1 MPARSPTVRR
11 RRLGSELRRLR
22 ETAGLTIEK
31 VAEDLECSSSKI
43 SRIETAQVTATPR
56 DVRDMLEIYQV
67 HGQQREELLR
77 VAREARQKG
86 WWQAYRDLPYSAVAD
101 LETEASSIR
110 MYSALL
116 VPGLLQTE
124 DYAKALLRAI
134 RFDLEP
140 AGIQH
145 RLELRM
151 TRQSLL
157 TREDPPA
164 LWVVLDEAVL
174 HRLVGGRQV
183 MRAQLQ
189 RLADAVTLPSVTVQV
204 LPFGAGAHPGLDG
217 PFTIIGFPDRAD
229 RDVVYIEN
237 VTSDAYIED
246 TDATRRYASI
256 FDHLLATARSPADS
270 AELFAKVAKEL

>member
-151 TRQSLL
+151 ARQSLL

-164 LWVVLDEAVL
+164 LWVV
-174 HRLVGGRQV
+174 
-183 MRAQLQ
+183 LQ

-246 TDATRRYASI
+246 SDATRRYASI

>member
-116 VPGLLQTE
+116 VPGLLQT
-124 DYAKALLRAI
+124 I
-134 RFDLEP
+134 
-140 AGIQH
+140 H
-145 RLELRM
+145 RRSRWCS
-151 TRQSLL
+151 TRRSC
-157 TREDPPA
+157 TG
-164 LWVVLDEAVL
+164 WS
-174 HRLVGGRQV
+174 
-183 MRAQLQ
+183 
-189 RLADAVTLPSVTVQV
+189 ADARSC
-204 LPFGAGAHPGLDG
+204 
-217 PFTIIGFPDRAD
+217 
-229 RDVVYIEN
+229 
-237 VTSDAYIED
+237 
-246 TDATRRYASI
+246 
-256 FDHLLATARSPADS
+256 ARSCNVWPTP
-270 AELFAKVAKEL
+270 